1 MIHPSVPA
9 VMVTPICPHSLSF
22 RPILVP
28 AGVELKISVSPASRN
43 TAWVSFDGRKR
54 QELCHGDSLR
64 VTTSIYPIPSICSQV
79 TTQTVTNEVTNSLPQ
94 DQISDWFD
102 SLAECLHWNE
112 RKKQNPFDD

>member
-22 RPILVP
+22 RPIVVP

-79 TTQTVTNEVTNSLPQ
+79 QTSTDDYDVSFTIILSHRIRSLTGLTRWRSASTGMSGRNRRP
-94 DQISDWFD
+94 
-102 SLAECLHWNE
+102 
-112 RKKQNPFDD
+112 